1 MNHARLCNVTPMLLA
16 VLMLC
21 LPAVTGLA
29 QKQSAPDPVADLG
42 PFRDQAIQTVVEAFQ
57 SDRAEFRAHALEAIQ
72 HAPDRAL
79 PLVHLGLN
87 DESAGVRFM
96 SVYLIGKLEMETLL
110 PAAKD
115 LIRDPRPDVQSA
127 VIYAFTK
134 CGKKNDKLVSKL
146 AEFVQ
151 HASPGV
157 RANTVMLMGEL
168 GDDTA
173 VPMLRRAGIR
183 PSGDMHPPIRWAL
196 LRVQAAEALAKLG
209 DARGLDSVRSAA
221 YSGFDEVRILSVQT
235 IGKLGDQ
242 SFWAN
247 LNNFL
252 VENPIEFRLAAAEA
266 LARLGRERGGM
277 MTVMGESATHELAT
291 VRSQAALALGRYDRD
306 LARGYLVQLL
316 NDPDP
321 MVQLSAAA
329 AVLEATTGE
338 KFAQLGMQR

>member
-21 LPAVTGLA
+21 MPALVNAEKLPA
-29 QKQSAPDPVADLG
+29 PNPVADLQ
-42 PFRDQAIQTVVEAFQ
+42 PYRDQAIKAVVEAFQ

-72 HAPDRAL
+72 YAPDRAL

-96 SVYLIGKLEMETLL
+96 SVYLIGKLEMNAML
-110 PAAKD
+110 PAVKD
-115 LIRDPRPDVQSA
+115 LIHDPRPDVQAA

-134 CGKKNDKLVSKL
+134 CGKKNDRLISRL
-146 AEFVQ
+146 ANLIFHE
-151 HASPGV
+151 SPGV
-157 RANTVMLMGEL
+157 RANTVMLMGDL
-168 GDDTA
+168 NDDTA
-173 VPMLRRAGIR
+173 MPMLRRAGVK
-183 PSGDMHPPIRWAL
+183 PSGDMNPPIRWAL
-196 LRVQAAEALAKLG
+196 LRLQAAEALAKLG
-209 DARGLDSVRSAA
+209 DSRGLDSVRSSA
-221 YSGFDEVRILSVQT
+221 YSGFDEVRILAVQT
-235 IGKLGDQ
+235 LGKLGDQ

-252 VENPIEFRLAAAEA
+252 VENPVEFRLAAAEA

-316 NDPDP
+316 DDPDP
-321 MVQLSAAA
+321 MVRLSAAA
-329 AVLEATTGE
+329 GVLEATAGE
-338 KFAQLGMQR
+338 KVAQLGMKP